1 MRRSALAR
9 LACFVA
15 AVVGLAC
22 TDVPSDPETPF
33 AIEVV
38 PPVLPSVVRGDT
50 LRDTLGAVAPLEV
63 HVLNADN
70 DVIASAPVTFVKI
83 DTASLLTIDQQSGVI
98 VGVDT
103 GSVRVAA
110 TVGTLQSAPLALVV
124 TLRPDTMT
132 ALSSLL
138 DSMQFLVGRDTRLD
152 LRVRL
157 GHDTTPG
164 GVSDPTVPVRSYLVR
179 FEIVEP
185 AGLPPADTTVVTL
198 VNDAGRPSRVDTT
211 DATGEAKRAVRL
223 SPAVLTVPPDSIIV
237 EARAFR
243 PDRTPVP
250 GSPLRFIVRI
260 KP

>member
-1 MRRSALAR
+1 VKRAPAGR
-9 LACFVA
+9 LAAVTA
-15 AVVGLAC
+15 AVVVLAC
-22 TDVPSDPETPF
+22 TDLPSDPDTPF

-50 LRDTLGAVAPLEV
+50 LRDTLGAAAPLEV
-63 HVLNADN
+63 HVLNSSN

-83 DTASLLTIDQQSGVI
+83 DTASRLTIDPQSGII

-103 GSVRVAA
+103 GTVRVAA
-110 TVGTLQSAPLALVV
+110 TVGSLQSAPLEIVV
-124 TLRPDTMT
+124 TLRPDTLT

-152 LRVRL
+152 LRVRV

-164 GVSDPTVPVRSYLVR
+164 GVSDETVPVRSYPVR

-185 AGLPPADTTVVTL
+185 AGLPPGDTTLVTL

-211 DATGEAKRAVRL
+211 DAAGEAKRTVRI

-237 EARAFR
+237 EARAVR

-250 GSPLRFIVRI
+250 GSPVRFVVRI